1 MSNNFSLM
9 LSLIFLSLFIL
20 FSGEVV
26 IYQQTVSKTLAI
38 TNDLAI
44 FIEKNG
50 YEEDVI
56 NELDSVNYFTTVN
69 VDAKR
74 SMTSGITTYKLTTTK
89 DYKAMS
95 SIYSFMSQTIVCNIT
110 VYRKEYYVWI

>member
-20 FSGEVV
+20 FSGEVA
-26 IYQQTVSKTLAI
+26 IYQQTVSKTLAM
-38 TNDLAI
+38 TNDLAVY
-44 FIEKNG
+44 IEKNG
-50 YEEDVI
+50 YDEDVI
-56 NELDSVNYFTTVN
+56 SEFDYINYFTALD
-69 VDAKR
+69 VDVKT
-74 SMTSGITTYKLTTTK
+74 SISSGITTYKLTTKK

-110 VYRKEYYVWI
+110 VYRKEYYV